1 MERDKLH
8 LLKKVIETAENSL
21 ISAKEIIAE
30 MEGKP
35 TKESK
40 TIKEKAQ
47 NLSEIEKDRIIEGV
61 FDGENMIGPDSN
73 IYPVHPNYAS
83 KSKLIPGDVLK
94 LTIDSDGS
102 FIFKQIEPAPRKKI
116 TGELIEDNGD
126 FRVLAEGK
134 AYKVLLASIT
144 YYKAT
149 AGDEV
154 TIIIPEDDKDNEW
167 AAVENII
174 KKS

>member
-1 MERDKLH
+1 LERDKLH

-35 TKESK
+35 GKESK

-61 FDGENMIGPDSN
+61 FDGENMVGPDGN
-73 IYPVHPNYAS
+73 VYPVHPNYAS
-83 KSKLIPGDVLK
+83 KSKLIPGDILK
-94 LTIDSDGS
+94 LTIDEDGS
-102 FIFKQIEPAPRKKI
+102 FIFKQIEPAPRKKV

-126 FRVLAEGK
+126 FRVMAEGK

-144 YYKAT
+144 YYKASS
-149 AGDEV
+149 GDEV